1 MIQFYAPEISS
12 TLTLPESDSTH
23 CVRVLRMR
31 CGDVVEIVDGKG
43 HRFRCRITDA
53 NPKRTTVEIVE
64 VTNIKK
70 AWDNSITIAI
80 APTKHIDRM
89 EWAVEKLVEIG
100 VDRIVP
106 LLCCHS
112 ERKEIKVERLEK
124 IAVAA
129 MKQSLKATLPQI
141 DPMTPIASFLQ
152 ESVSMANVQKFV
164 GYCDDN
170 TPRRLLAASY
180 HHGCDAVVLIGPE
193 GDFTHDEIENAFDA
207 GFSAVTLGDNRLRT
221 ETAAIVAC
229 DTIHIINQAFADK

>member
-53 NPKRTTVEIVE
+53 KPKRTTVEIVE

-129 MKQSLKATLPQI
+129 MKQSLKATLPQK
-141 DPMTPIASFLQ
+141 

-180 HHGCDAVVLIGPE
+180 HHGRDAVVLIGPE